1 VWNGTKKIAERTSSL
16 VASPALGGEIT
27 TRLAV
32 FDKMSLSSRKKAPKN
47 GTNRHSGIASA
58 LANARSYSTD
68 MSAAERKSSRGTDS
82 FSVIDSQNGFNFVD
96 LWTPKY
102 TLSARKI
109 KIEFRLFYKNSKF
122 FSRDTVFCCLCL
134 QNCFL
139 TQ

>member
-1 VWNGTKKIAERTSSL
+1 MELKKVAERTSSL
-16 VASPALGGEIT
+16 VASPALDGEIT

-96 LWTPKY
+96 LWTPNYNLK
-102 TLSARKI
+102 KI
-109 KIEFRLFYKNSKF
+109 KLR
-122 FSRDTVFCCLCL
+122 
-134 QNCFL
+134 
-139 TQ
+139 

>member
-1 VWNGTKKIAERTSSL
+1 MEVKRAKNWNEKIAIKAQHTSSL

-68 MSAAERKSSRGTDS
+68 MSAAERKSSKGTDS

-96 LWTPKY
+96 LRTEKHKMVAQMPY
-102 TLSARKI
+102 C
-109 KIEFRLFYKNSKF
+109 Y
-122 FSRDTVFCCLCL
+122 V
-134 QNCFL
+134 
-139 TQ
+139 